1 MDAYRLGQKLGEGTF
16 GVVREVTHVS
26 TQKKF
31 ARKRIRESDDEGIP
45 ATVLREVS
53 VMKMLDHPNIL
64 RLEAVVHD
72 GSINLILELCD
83 ENLRTTIRKHHPLA
97 RSVYLQATRQIL
109 SAVSFCHSRRI
120 FHRDLKPQNIMST
133 LRDGAITI
141 KVGDFGLTRTF
152 EVPMRAYTPEVVTMW
167 YKPPEL
173 LLGIEI
179 YGCSLD
185 VWAIGCIVAEMIDS
199 TPLFPGDSE
208 IGQLYAIFQRL
219 GTPSEAEWPGVS
231 ALPYFSDRFPRW
243 PIRPIEVSRGEESDG
258 ALLNALL
265 AHDPS
270 RRTTAKEARE
280 LVSNELDA
288 AVPLS

>member
-31 ARKRIRESDDEGIP
+31 ARKRIREPNDEGIP
-45 ATVLREVS
+45 ATVLREIS
-53 VMKMLDHPNIL
+53 VMKTLNHPNIL
-64 RLEAVVHD
+64 RLETVVHD
-72 GSINLILELCD
+72 DGINLILELCD
-83 ENLRTTIRKHHPLA
+83 ENLKKTILNHHPLS

-133 LRDGAITI
+133 LRNGTITI

-173 LLGIEI
+173 LLGIEV

-199 TPLFPGDSE
+199 TPLFAGDSE
-208 IGQLYAIFQRL
+208 IGQLHKIFKRL

-231 ALPYFSDRFPRW
+231 ALPYFSDRFPKW
-243 PIRPIEVSRGEESDG
+243 PIRPIEVSRGEKTDG
-258 ALLNALL
+258 ALLELL
-265 AHDPS
+265 LVHDPS
-270 RRTTAKEARE
+270 RRATAKEALEFVSSE
-280 LVSNELDA
+280 LSA
-288 AVPLS
+288 AASLS